1 MFYRPQKEIPKT
13 RIAVPSR
20 LDAIL
25 FEYGL
30 SKDPGVDLT
39 VAPPREI
46 PRLLQDGIVE
56 CALVP
61 SVMYFQGDY
70 LIVPDV
76 SVSTF
81 NELSTEILVSK
92 TPLQD
97 VRSVAFPRQPDTART
112 IIEISL
118 RELFPEIPY
127 RFEIGTGNPFKD
139 LEKVDATVISGEGAL
154 GVPSD
159 IKHYNI
165 GEFWVRLTELPAVF
179 YLWLVPAELPVA
191 AREKAYAHVMLAKKT
206 GLAQSDKVV
215 RFARERVTLNKYK
228 MIEYLTVEIDYD
240 LFSKQVKSLDEL
252 CLLMVDYRLIPEDKK
267 KPLEFATVRSHVSV
281 FEEIFG
287 VPEEGIEDVL
297 LDWSE
302 E

>member
-1 MFYRPQKEIPKT
+1 MPTFPTKDVSKI

-25 FEYGL
+25 FEYAL
-30 SKDPGVDLT
+30 RKDKDVDLT
-39 VAPPREI
+39 VAPPREV
-46 PRLLQDGIVE
+46 PGLLQDGIVD

-70 LIVPDV
+70 LIVPDAA
-76 SVSTF
+76 VSTF
-81 NELSTEILVSK
+81 YQLSTELLVSRIS
-92 TPLQD
+92 LQD
-97 VRSVAFPRQPDTART
+97 VRSVAVPRQPDTARA
-112 IIEISL
+112 ILEIAL

-127 RFEIGTGNPFKD
+127 KFEIGTGNPFKD
-139 LEKVDATVISGEGAL
+139 LDRVDAAVISGEGAL
-154 GVPSD
+154 GVPRD
-159 IKHYNI
+159 FKHYNI

-179 YLWLVPAELPVA
+179 YLWLVPAGLPVA
-191 AREKAYAHVMLAKKT
+191 TRERAYAHVMRAKKT

-215 RFARERVTLNKYK
+215 VFARDRVTLNRYK

-240 LFSKQVKSLDEL
+240 LFSKQVKSLGEL
-252 CLLMVDYRLIPEDKK
+252 CDYLVDYRLIPEEKK
-267 KPLEFATVRSHVSV
+267 KPLEFATSRSHVSV
-281 FEEIFG
+281 FDEIFG
-287 VPEEGIEDVL
+287 GAEEGIEDVM